1 MYVRSDFNGVT
12 RTLADAKWKA
22 LAYYDDLTWANIEG
36 KPTFSSS
43 SVANSVA

>member
-1 MYVRSDFNGVT
+1 MYVRSDFNGTT
-12 RTLADAKWKA
+12 RTLADAEWKA
-22 LAYYDDLTWANIEG
+22 LAYYNDLTWGNIAN

>member
-12 RTLADAKWKA
+12 RTLAGAEWKA

-36 KPTFSSS
+36 KPVISADAKS
-43 SVANSVA
+43 NSIA